1 MKVSRDFRFEA
12 AHNLPSYRGKPEPLH
27 GHSWK
32 LRVTVEAP
40 VGKEG
45 MAFDF
50 VELGN
55 EVESKVVSRL
65 DHAYVNDV
73 VDPPTAEGIAMWAW
87 ELLSHL
93 PLAEITVWETENARV
108 TYDGNQ

>member
-12 AHNLPSYRGKPEPLH
+12 AHNLPSYKGKPEPLH

-40 VGKEG
+40 VDEEG
-45 MAFDF
+45 MAWDF

-55 EVESKVVSRL
+55 EVQSRVLSIL
-65 DHAYVNDV
+65 DHAYINDV
-73 VDPPTAEGIAMWAW
+73 VTPPTAEGIAMWAW
-87 ELLSHL
+87 ERLAHL
-93 PLAEITVWETENARV
+93 PLAEIVVWETEHARV
-108 TYDGNQ
+108 AYDGKR